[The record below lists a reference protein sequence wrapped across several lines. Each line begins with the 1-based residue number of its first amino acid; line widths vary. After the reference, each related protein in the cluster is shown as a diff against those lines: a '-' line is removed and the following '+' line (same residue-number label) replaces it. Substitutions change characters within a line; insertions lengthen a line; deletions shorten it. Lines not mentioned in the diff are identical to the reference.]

1 MASLGVQKKR
11 EKGRGEHLVP
21 PQHLNER
28 NAMLAVTIITGL
40 FSHHTRDPTLYNADT
55 MAKDLYLIRHVTTE
69 TGRRICCRRCRFRV
83 VCCSTIS
90 SLIFRTLAL
99 DTGACY
105 RGRCIVV
112 VVAGG
117 LHDVH
122 RDGIANVELEELA
135 CDNGPNDQAK
145 EDDEHEKVEDRIADD
160 SALSELALLHRV
172 DRRADLTTGTLLA
185 GK

>member
-1 MASLGVQKKR
+1 
-11 EKGRGEHLVP
+11 
-21 PQHLNER
+21 
-28 NAMLAVTIITGL
+28 MLAVTIITGL

-69 TGRRICCRRCRFRV
+69 TGRRIRRRRGVRV
-83 VCCSTIS
+83 VCCPSIS

-99 DTGACY
+99 DTCASY
-105 RGRCIVV
+105 RGRCVVV

-122 RDGIANVELEELA
+122 GDGVTNVELEELA
-135 CDNGPNDQAK
+135 CDNGSNNQAE

-160 SALSELALLHRV
+160 PALSELGLLHRI
-172 DRRADLTTGTLLA
+172 DRRTDLTTEALLA
-185 GK
+185 GKEIMTWNKHTLGAARRA